1 MDDIDGIGRAL
12 EPMRGPDRPARGA
25 EELHG
30 FGDQQAEIAG
40 NGATGRVSEQS
51 SVQTS
56 GRAFISLEST
66 YKPQSRGSCSPILLS
81 PLALVANER
90 STTARPAN

>member
-30 FGDQQAEIAG
+30 FDDPQAEIAD
-40 NGATGRVSEQS
+40 NGAIGRVSEQS
-51 SVQTS
+51 SVQTWQQ
-56 GRAFISLEST
+56 GYISLEST

-81 PLALVANER
+81 PLL
-90 STTARPAN
+90 

>member
-30 FGDQQAEIAG
+30 FDDPQAEIAD
-40 NGATGRVSEQS
+40 NGAIGRVSEQS
-51 SVQTS
+51 FGQTS
-56 GRAFISLEST
+56 GRAFISPEST
-66 YKPQSRGSCSPILLS
+66 YKPCRSSSCIPIL
-81 PLALVANER
+81 P
-90 STTARPAN
+90 ST